1 MEKAKGSIHT
11 LSFAYDK
18 QNRLVRVSDGL
29 GAAVRYQ
36 YDGLNRRIQETR
48 LLAEGLPQIIHY
60 RYDPAGRLI
69 EVEQSADP
77 EGCGERFASVRYEY
91 DRNGNLTRIL
101 LPAGGEVLREYDAAN
116 RLTAEV
122 HREAASGIDNRT
134 EFGYDAAG
142 NLVEITDSQG
152 RKTRIAYDLMNQIGR
167 AHV

>member
-60 RYDPAGRLI
+60 RYDQAGRLI

-77 EGCGERFASVRYEY
+77 EGYGERFASTRYEY

-101 LPAGGEVLREYDAAN
+101 PPAGGEVLREYGVTAVRGPRNVPN
-116 RLTAEV
+116 RLHWKIHSLLNME
-122 HREAASGIDNRT
+122 
-134 EFGYDAAG
+134 
-142 NLVEITDSQG
+142 DSE
-152 RKTRIAYDLMNQIGR
+152 K
-167 AHV
+167 